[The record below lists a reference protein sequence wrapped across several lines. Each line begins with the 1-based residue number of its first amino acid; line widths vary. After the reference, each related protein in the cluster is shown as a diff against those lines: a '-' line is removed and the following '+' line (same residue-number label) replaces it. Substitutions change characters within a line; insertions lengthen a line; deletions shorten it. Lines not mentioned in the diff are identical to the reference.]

1 MSTKLWEWRPD
12 LVNTGNLPTSG
23 PAANGLIIAD
33 TSAAGAPTFAYLDGA
48 IEGGEL
54 EIQHEATSEIQN
66 VCLYHGDTKPFD
78 IDQIVEA
85 AFRFKLKQAALDS
98 TSQFAIGLASNRN
111 DTIDS
116 FTEAAI
122 ARIVGADSTT
132 AVVVETDDGTNDN
145 NDVATGK
152 TIADTN
158 PHLFVI
164 SFALGKS
171 DVRFFLDGQPVA
183 LPTTFDMS
191 NYSGALQFFAQIQK
205 TADTNVDGWNLLNG
219 TYVRGRQTIP

>member
-12 LVNTGNLPTSG
+12 LVNTGSLPTSG

-33 TSAAGAPTFAYLDGA
+33 TSAAGAPTFRYVDGA
-48 IEGGEL
+48 SEGGEL
-54 EIQHEATSEIQN
+54 EIQHEATSEAQN
-66 VCLYHGDTKPFD
+66 LCLYNGDSLPFD

-85 AFRFKLKQAALDS
+85 AFRFTLKQAALDS
-98 TSQFAIGLASNRN
+98 TSMFAIGLTGDRN
-111 DTIDS
+111 DTID
-116 FTEAAI
+116 TIAQAAI

-132 AVVVETDDGTNDN
+132 AVVVETDDGTNEN
-145 NDVATGK
+145 NDIATGK

-158 PHLFVI
+158 PHLLLI
-164 SFALGKS
+164 SFATGKK
-171 DVRFFLDGQPVA
+171 DVRFFLDGQPIA
-183 LPTTFDMS
+183 QGTTFDMS

-219 TYVRGRQTIP
+219 TYVRGRQAIP